1 MLRESLLALLI
12 LTFQDLRLTRTLC
25 AHRHEMNRLYKET
38 MEKLPG
44 SRIEP
49 DSEGNGQIIAPP
61 PHTLPTAPEYFSVR
75 PQPIASFSPACVQG

>member
-1 MLRESLLALLI
+1 
-12 LTFQDLRLTRTLC
+12 
-25 AHRHEMNRLYKET
+25 MNRLYKET

-61 PHTLPTAPEYFSVR
+61 AHTLPTAPEYFSVR
-75 PQPIASFSPACVQG
+75 PQPSRDSLRLAQG

>member
-12 LTFQDLRLTRTLC
+12 LAFQNLRLTRSLC

-75 PQPIASFSPACVQG
+75 PQPIASLPQACAG